1 MKPDGRCEK
10 PQEGCV
16 KDLQGH
22 ILYTY
27 LVDREQSGRRSHRA
41 GVAGGFMFGF
51 GIGELLVV
59 LVIVL
64 VLFGRRLPDLGE
76 GLGKS
81 IKKFRKAMNDS
92 DEVDVTP
99 KKNSGDS

>member
-1 MKPDGRCEK
+1 
-10 PQEGCV
+10 
-16 KDLQGH
+16 
-22 ILYTY
+22 
-27 LVDREQSGRRSHRA
+27 
-41 GVAGGFMFGF
+41 MFGF

-64 VLFGRRLPDLGE
+64 VLFSRRLPDLGE